1 MIDLV
6 VTVLW
11 GVHWFIT
18 TMGGIYDKRA
28 RGCYSVV
35 RCLLVYYNSGWNI

>member
-1 MIDLV
+1 MIDVV

-11 GVHWFIT
+11 GVCWFIT
-18 TMGGIYDKRA
+18 TVGGIYDR

-35 RCLLVYYNSGWNI
+35 RCLLVYHNSGWNI